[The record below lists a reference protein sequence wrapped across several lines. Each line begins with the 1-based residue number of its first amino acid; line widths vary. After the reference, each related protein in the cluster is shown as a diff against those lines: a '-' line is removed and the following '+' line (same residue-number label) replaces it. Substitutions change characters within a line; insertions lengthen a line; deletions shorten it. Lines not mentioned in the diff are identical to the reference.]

1 MKCFLSLFLLI
12 SSTIYSQDLS
22 SYYNSGNT
30 TMSKKWV
37 NSNWKIGV
45 IVLADG
51 SEIKGDIKGVY
62 GNKGISS
69 FKFRKK
75 KGDDTR
81 KIKAE
86 DCLLVSVNSI
96 ITLSLPKNLKKKS
109 GKKIFYVTMYYGKYL
124 TVLENPKAS
133 TANGQST
140 SLLGRGLGKTTKFKQ
155 GGGQMLSFLA
165 LKDNKVSK
173 LTAFNFR
180 KQIKKIC
187 LDNKKWA
194 SRISDKKWFQY
205 DNLYKVVHF
214 YNQTK
219 SEQ

>member
-1 MKCFLSLFLLI
+1 MKYFLSLFLLI

-37 NSNWKIGV
+37 NSNWESGV
-45 IVLADG
+45 IVLSDG
-51 SEIKGDIKGVY
+51 SEIRGDVKAVY
-62 GNKGISS
+62 GNKGISK

-75 KGDDTR
+75 KGEDTI

-86 DCLLVSVNSI
+86 ECLLVSVNNT
-96 ITLSLPKNLKKKS
+96 ITLSLPKNLKKQS
-109 GKKIFYVTMYYGKYL
+109 GKRIFYITMYYGKHL
-124 TVLENPKAS
+124 TILENPKAS

-140 SLLGRGLGKTTKFKQ
+140 SLLGRAVGKTTKFKQ

-194 SRISDKKWFQY
+194 SRISDKKWFKY
-205 DNLYKVVHF
+205 DNLYKIVHF

-219 SEQ
+219 SKQ